1 MYVKSLDTSLVGP
14 IPVSIIYYSIPRD
27 NWCIYTIS
35 YYSLGKEYNNLYE
48 DSCRFLNVRETMGFY
63 QSNNPNNIFLDKN
76 KLECNQIT
84 DCEYYI
90 NMSETIRISNIGLSI
105 LNLLIIT
112 IMVLTRYRLERLRQ
126 YPNQYVDNSIV
137 NPLHIVVSQ

>member
-35 YYSLGKEYNNLYE
+35 YYNLGKEYSNLYE

-76 KLECNQIT
+76 KLECSQIT

-112 IMVLTRYRLERLRQ
+112 IMVLTIYRLERLRQ
-126 YPNQYVDNSIV
+126 HPNQYIDNSIV
-137 NPLHIVVSQ
+137 NPLHIVVNH